1 MGDEKNFHPDGRKFN
16 FLKSIFRRYSLFFFC
31 FLCLLS
37 LLFFACLFICCFLK
51 LKMYILI
58 HIRLCGRVSYKK
70 IFTWPISGNQTSFL
84 GLIFFYFIYLFIY
97 FFWRGATPIKLP
109 INIRLLYI
117 LFATQKGRIGYV
129 KSSQNLT
136 HCNSTSVGFGK
147 SCLFQQRLLAL
158 HSKESSECITLHYL
172 TYNTRYVI
180 SKQMQLISQSCYIP
194 RSHKI
199 EFEEKLLKPERL
211 KKVDSNYASQFVT
224 RKTVSVP
231 I

>member
-1 MGDEKNFHPDGRKFN
+1 MALFA
-16 FLKSIFRRYSLFFFC
+16 FLF
-31 FLCLLS
+31 
-37 LLFFACLFICCFLK
+37 
-51 LKMYILI
+51 
-58 HIRLCGRVSYKK
+58 
-70 IFTWPISGNQTSFL
+70 
-84 GLIFFYFIYLFIY
+84 YLFIY
-97 FFWRGATPIKLP
+97 FWRGATPIKLP

-117 LFATQKGRIGYV
+117 LFATQKGRFGYV

-147 SCLFQQRLLAL
+147 SCLFQQRILAL
-158 HSKESSECITLHYL
+158 HSKENSDCITLHYL
-172 TYNTRYVI
+172 TYSTRYVI

-199 EFEEKLLKPERL
+199 ESEEKLLKPERL

-224 RKTVSVP
+224 RKAVSVP